1 MSSNFDYTFRTF
13 ALGLA
18 TATLMFGCSSE
29 DNSSSTSTMPAPGTT
44 PEDTVTLEGLD
55 GNWVRTCMANATDAT
70 FSTAT
75 LVAADNV
82 VTITDSIFTDSGC
95 ATPASPATIEIQ
107 RSLVFDGT
115 TSNTALGDAS
125 HVTWTVESKTIDG
138 TPDTAGTN
146 GSAFD
151 LMLITN
157 NTLYFGDRSGVN
169 DGSTETLRPTTLDET
184 AIFTLSE

>member
-1 MSSNFDYTFRTF
+1 MSINYYDSCRTF

-18 TATLMFGCSSE
+18 AATLLSGCSSD
-29 DNSSSTSTMPAPGTT
+29 DNSSDTSTMPAPGTA

-55 GNWVRTCMANATDAT
+55 GNWAKACMAHATDAT
-70 FSTAT
+70 YSTAT

-82 VTITDSIFTDSGC
+82 VTITDSVFTDSGC
-95 ATPASPATIEIQ
+95 VTPASPATIESQ

-115 TSNTALGDAS
+115 TSNTSLGDAS
-125 HVTWTVESKTIDG
+125 HVTWTVESKTING
-138 TPDTAGTN
+138 VQDTASTN
-146 GSAFD
+146 ESAFD

-157 NTLYFGDRSGVN
+157 NTLYFGDRSGAN
-169 DGSTETLRPTTLDET
+169 DGSTEALRPSTLDET